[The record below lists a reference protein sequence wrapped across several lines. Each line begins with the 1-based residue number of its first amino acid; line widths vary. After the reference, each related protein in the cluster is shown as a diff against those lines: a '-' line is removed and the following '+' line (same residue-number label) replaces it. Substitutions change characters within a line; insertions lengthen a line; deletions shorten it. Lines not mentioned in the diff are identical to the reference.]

1 MTSTRAAAL
10 VRTEL
15 ALQRRH
21 GVVAATAAVTAAW
34 AVVLLAVPT
43 TVRPTLVGWIL
54 FLDVA
59 AIGVF
64 VVPAMTVV
72 ERGNGIPSALALTR
86 LSPATAVAVRV
97 AVVAVGSALAAVV
110 VLSVPGPS
118 RGGPV
123 LVAVVLVS
131 VLASLLG
138 LVALGRQASL
148 TTWMARLPLLA
159 VPLLVPALVRGVG
172 LWDAPVLAL
181 SPFTGGLDLLLGR
194 WSWTAVAWILAWVVV
209 LGALARRQADAV
221 GDPSAGAAP
230 RRSEARTRR
239 ATTTTGVRGTTW
251 RRRAV
256 ASTLRVDR
264 QTVLADGMVLAM
276 LAGLPLLALAVRWLG
291 GPGAT
296 WLATRHGLDVTPW
309 MDLARTFVVVVHTPV
324 MLGAVAGLAFCEDRD
339 ARVLPAV
346 ATTRASLVTLLA
358 VRSGIVVTLATAAV
372 AIGLPLS
379 GGQHPLGI
387 VGTLSTAL
395 VAGTCALVP
404 MTVLAAVA
412 RDRVQGIAL
421 LKAITL
427 PLYLPLAAGFVPP
440 AWDAA
445 LLVVPTGWSVAA
457 AWATSPG
464 VLATATVAG
473 IVACGAIGWLLG
485 RRLVRTVVAPAGRHA
500 AGRQSAS
507 RVATSWKRA
516 P

>member
-1 MTSTRAAAL
+1 MTSARAAAL

-34 AVVLLAVPT
+34 VVVLLAVPT

-72 ERGNGIPSALALTR
+72 ERGNGIPAALALTR

-97 AVVAVGSALAAVV
+97 AVVAVGSALAAGVV

-118 RGGPV
+118 GGGPV
-123 LVAVVLVS
+123 LVAAVLVS

-138 LVALGRQASL
+138 LVALGRQTSL
-148 TTWMARLPLLA
+148 TAWMTRLPLVA
-159 VPLLVPALVRGVG
+159 IPLLVPALVRGIG

-194 WSWTAVAWILAWVVV
+194 WSWSAVAWILAWVVL
-209 LGALARRQADAV
+209 LGALARRQASAV
-221 GDPSAGAAP
+221 SDPGAGAAP
-230 RRSEARTRR
+230 RRSRTRTRR
-239 ATTTTGVRGTTW
+239 ATTTVVDGTTW

-256 ASTLRVDR
+256 ASTVRVDR
-264 QTVLADGMVLAM
+264 RTVLADGMVLAM
-276 LAGLPLLALAVRWLG
+276 LAGLPLLALAVRWLD

-309 MDLARTFVVVVHTPV
+309 LDLARTFVVVVHTPA

-339 ARVLPAV
+339 AGVLPAL

-358 VRSGIVVTLATAAV
+358 VRSGVVVTLATAAV

-379 GGQHPLGI
+379 GGHHPLGV
-387 VGTLSTAL
+387 VGTLSTSL

-404 MTVLAAVA
+404 MTVLAALA

-427 PLYLPLAAGFVPP
+427 PLYLPLAAWFVPP

-445 LLVVPTGWSVAA
+445 LLVVPTGWAVAA
-457 AWATSPG
+457 ARATSLQ
-464 VLATATVAG
+464 VLATTTVAG

-485 RRLVRTVVAPAGRHA
+485 RRLVRTVVAPAGR
-500 AGRQSAS
+500 QSAS